1 MPTGLVSATNDNT
14 RGLAGDPAPPGVK
27 STDGASTDAA
37 STETAGTDAVAT
49 DETDAAATEAATT
62 DLVLLDDSLVPREEA
77 VISAFDRGVMYGESL
92 FETVKVIEGV
102 PCLWGLH
109 RDRLARSCEESS
121 IPLDSRRLW
130 QGVARLLAHNPVD
143 HGVLRVQVTGGVQP
157 GGGRGLT
164 AGVDGRAPRSVASVM
179 KNAPV
184 SPAIYRNGVD
194 VVAAAGFVRP
204 APHLKSGS
212 YLSSVRAKSYAE
224 SVGSFECILLEGEP
238 PRLLEGSF
246 SNVLAWDGTR
256 LLCPREE
263 ERLPGVTL
271 GVVLEVAAGL
281 GLSVHVRDVSLT
293 EARASGLLLTGSLLG
308 VCPCAH
314 LDGGVLRDTGL
325 VAAELRAGLLEYEER
340 SREDWRTAWIA
351 SM

>member
-1 MPTGLVSATNDNT
+1 MSATNDNA
-14 RGLAGDPAPPGVK
+14 RGISGEPVPPGVN
-27 STDGASTDAA
+27 STDGASTDGV
-37 STETAGTDAVAT
+37 TR
-49 DETDAAATEAATT
+49 DAAAT

-92 FETVKVIEGV
+92 FETLKVIEGV

-109 RDRLARSCEESS
+109 RDRLARGCEESG
-121 IPLDSRRLW
+121 IPLNSRRLW

-164 AGVDGRAPRSVASVM
+164 ARADGRAPRCVASVM
-179 KNAPV
+179 KSAPV
-184 SPAIYRNGVD
+184 AAATYRNGVD
-194 VVAAAGFVRP
+194 VIAAAGFARP

-224 SVGSFECILLEGEP
+224 SVGAFECILLDGEP

-246 SNVLAWDGTR
+246 SNVLVWDGTR
-256 LLCPREE
+256 LLCPREGD
-263 ERLPGVTL
+263 RLPGVTL

-281 GLSVHVRDVSLT
+281 GLSVRIRDVSLA

-308 VCPCAH
+308 VCPCAR
-314 LDGGVLRDTGL
+314 LDGGMLQDTGL
-325 VAAELRAGLLEYEER
+325 VAAELRAGLLEHEER
-340 SREDWRTAWIA
+340 SREDWRTA
-351 SM
+351 